1 MSNKEFSCT
10 ECEAEFSI
18 EHDGIDTPMFCP
30 FCSARLN
37 YDDTDLDEDDWFD
50 DASEP
55 RGC

>member
-1 MSNKEFSCT
+1 MSNKEFTCT

-37 YDDTDLDEDDWFD
+37 YDDTDLDEDEWFD
-50 DASEP
+50 DGSET